1 MTTVNILVSAFGLC
15 ASSTIS
21 FPIESTAATSDI
33 WDEIRDRLYLHP
45 NRHRLILTTHSR
57 REILPTS
64 STSVASLLQDSHDDF
79 LPLRLSVPVLGG
91 KGGFGSQLR
100 AAGGRMSSRKKNQGE
115 NNGSSRSLDGRRV
128 RTVTEAKAL
137 AEYLA
142 IKPDMDRK
150 EKEKRRK
157 RWEQIVEMTE
167 KKEYDIKHNKGRL
180 DGKWVEDKEE
190 AGERTRDAVLA
201 AMKTGNITDNLAAK
215 PSEASKAPEN
225 EAGSSSDAD
234 RVDEE
239 GSSAAT
245 SPPSEPEKTVPAST
259 PKAKRFAGFDDDDEF
274 MSSSDEEDGK

>member
-1 MTTVNILVSAFGLC
+1 MRTVNILVSASGLC

-21 FPIESTAATSDI
+21 FPLQSTAATSDI
-33 WDEIRDRLYLHP
+33 WHGVEDRLP
-45 NRHRLILTTHSR
+45 NHHHRLVLTTHSR

-64 STSVASLLQDSHDDF
+64 SISVASLLQDSHDDF

-157 RWEQIVEMTE
+157 RWEKIVEMTE

-201 AMKTGNITDNLAAK
+201 AMKMGNITDNLAAK
-215 PSEASKAPEN
+215 PGGASKAPEN

-234 RVDEE
+234 GVDEG

-245 SPPSEPEKTVPAST
+245 SPPSEPEKKTVPAST
-259 PKAKRFAGFDDDDEF
+259 SKAKRFAGFDDDDEF